1 MKKISLLLA
10 VVFTLVCACTILG
23 ACQPRFVDYAAE
35 LKFNLSSATAK
46 EEVTVRTHIDG
57 DTVHFNVSKNVSE
70 TGILKARFLGVDTPE
85 STGKIEEWGKAA
97 SNFTKQKLANA
108 TSIYVE
114 SDSSIWEVDSTGDRY
129 LSWIWYKT
137 DDASD
142 YRLLNLELL
151 QQGLAKPYGIGGH
164 EYSSY
169 LEKAVQQAEKHELCV
184 HSKEKDPD
192 FYYGDAIELTLEA
205 LRLDAMSESSMYSG
219 CLVAV
224 EGVVT
229 YDTDGTVFLQDYNAE
244 QDRYY
249 GIQVY
254 YGFSGTPAL
263 MSLLGLGNR
272 IRLVGTLQLYEA
284 GGTWQISGLQASMSP
299 DPDNKNE
306 SIILQTGSKN
316 DIVYKTLTGS
326 EFLGKVEIVDN
337 DVKKEVVL
345 AELIQGSCIKM
356 ENLVVKSAYS
366 GQNSNGEITITCT
379 SPDGKEISIRTE
391 AMRGPDGNTLTTDF
405 FQKGMVITV
414 IGNVDKFVDT
424 YQIKIDVFRKITVV
438 SEAQ

>member
-1 MKKISLLLA
+1 
-10 VVFTLVCACTILG
+10 
-23 ACQPRFVDYAAE
+23 
-35 LKFNLSSATAK
+35 
-46 EEVTVRTHIDG
+46 
-57 DTVHFNVSKNVSE
+57 
-70 TGILKARFLGVDTPE
+70 
-85 STGKIEEWGKAA
+85 
-97 SNFTKQKLANA
+97 
-108 TSIYVE
+108 
-114 SDSSIWEVDSTGDRY
+114 
-129 LSWIWYKT
+129 
-137 DDASD
+137 
-142 YRLLNLELL
+142 
-151 QQGLAKPYGIGGH
+151 
-164 EYSSY
+164 
-169 LEKAVQQAEKHELCV
+169 
-184 HSKEKDPD
+184 
-192 FYYGDAIELTLEA
+192 
-205 LRLDAMSESSMYSG
+205 
-219 CLVAV
+219 
-224 EGVVT
+224 
-229 YDTDGTVFLQDYNAE
+229 
-244 QDRYY
+244 
-249 GIQVY
+249 
-254 YGFSGTPAL
+254 
-263 MSLLGLGNR
+263 
-272 IRLVGTLQLYEA
+272 LVGTLQLYEA

-366 GQNSNGEITITCT
+366 GQNSNGEITVTCT